1 MAEFQVEL
9 QMAAVAT
16 ETFLDSALSP
26 RNNPAVP
33 PRLLD
38 AMRYAALGPGKRLRP
53 FLVIEAARLLGL
65 SGDGP
70 LRVAAALECVHCY
83 SLAHDDLPAMDDDD
97 LRRGRPTLHRAFDEA
112 TAILAGDA
120 LLTLAFAILAD
131 PATDADARIRVALI
145 AALADAAGATGMVG
159 GQQLDLDAE
168 GGDLGEDAIGAMQA
182 MKTGALFRFAFAA
195 GAILG
200 RASAE
205 KRERLVAFGAAFG
218 RIFQIAD
225 DLIDVTGDAATAG
238 KATAKDAGRGKATFV
253 ASHGIAGAR
262 ARLDSEVTA
271 AIALLAPF
279 GREANVLSDAVRFAA
294 RREA

>member
-16 ETFLDSALSP
+16 ETFLDQALVA
-26 RNNPAVP
+26 RNNPAAP
-33 PRLLD
+33 ARLLE

-53 FLVIEAARLLGL
+53 LLVMETTRLLGL

-70 LRVAAALECVHCY
+70 VRAGAALECVHCY
-83 SLAHDDLPAMDDDD
+83 SLVHDDLPAMDDDD
-97 LRRGRPTLHRAFDEA
+97 LRRGRPTVHRAFDEA

-131 PATDADARIRVALI
+131 PATDADARVRVALI
-145 AALADAAGATGMVG
+145 AGLAQAAGAAGMVG
-159 GQQLDLDAE
+159 GQQLDLDGE
-168 GGDLGEDAIGAMQA
+168 GQDLGEDAIGAMQSQ
-182 MKTGALFRFAFAA
+182 KTGALFRYACEA

-200 RASAE
+200 RASTE
-205 KRERLVAFGAAFG
+205 KRERLVSFGSAFG

-225 DLIDVTGDAATAG
+225 DLIDVTGDATTAG

-253 ASHGIAGAR
+253 ARHGVKGAR
-262 ARLDSEVTA
+262 ERLEVEVAA
-271 AIALLAPF
+271 AIALVAPF
-279 GREANVLSDAVRFAA
+279 GREANVLADAVRFAA